1 MQWSRI
7 RVVLSSASQFL
18 LLFSIDDLIGCFF
31 GVNSE
36 GEEDSEPP
44 EDVDE
49 FIEVRFV
56 PPTEENLEV
65 LFSVF
70 SKGAQMN
77 PDPVEGMTIFSLL
90 NCFHI
95 F

>member
-1 MQWSRI
+1 
-7 RVVLSSASQFL
+7 
-18 LLFSIDDLIGCFF
+18 LIGCLF
-31 GVNSE
+31 GDNSE
-36 GEEDSEPP
+36 EEEDTEPT

-49 FIEVRFV
+49 FLEVRFV

-77 PDPVEGMTIFSLL
+77 PDPVEGMTILSLSLSLSLSLL
-90 NCFHI
+90 NCFHSLKYHKQLNMS
-95 F
+95 FFSHCF